1 MDPSVIERV
10 LNLAINIQQIPAPT
24 FDEHQRAKFIQ
35 RYFLEMGVKDV
46 LLDDVGNVYALINGR
61 GEKAPLVVSAHL
73 DTVFPIDTDLTISR
87 TQEKITGP
95 GIGDNSLGLAGLFGL
110 YWALSEANV
119 GQNLKPTL
127 AGDVW
132 LVANVSEE
140 GLGNLMGMKAVVN
153 RFREEVLAYLVL
165 EGMSLGQIYHRG
177 LGVRRYQISVH
188 TKGGHSWVDYGN
200 PSAIHEL
207 AELMVKIKNL
217 DFPTEPQTSYN
228 VGVISGG
235 TTVNT
240 IAADA
245 SLQLDLRSV
254 SPIVLGRVSNQME
267 ALVEQAN
274 QKGGEDIHVVFEVI
288 GERPAGEIPADHPLV
303 KLAVERHFANGLRP
317 GLKIGSTDANEPLS
331 RGYPAICMGLTTG
344 GGSHT
349 RGEFIDTPP
358 FEQGMGILVEFVQ
371 AVFQGRI
378 NPYRP

>member
-24 FDEHQRAKFIQ
+24 FEEHQRAKFIQ

-73 DTVFPIDTDLTISR
+73 DTVFPIDTNLTLSCS
-87 TQEKITGP
+87 QEKIHGP

-119 GQNLKPTL
+119 GQNPKPTL

-165 EGMSLGQIYHRG
+165 EGMSSGQIYHRG

-217 DFPTEPQTSYN
+217 DFPAEPQTSYN

-240 IAADA
+240 IAAEA

-254 SPIVLGRVSNQME
+254 SPIALGRVSNQVE
-267 ALVEQAN
+267 VLVEQAN
-274 QKGGEDIHVVFEVI
+274 QKGGEDIHVIFEVI

-303 KLAVERHFANGLRP
+303 KLAVERHLANGLRP

-349 RGEFIDTPP
+349 RGEFIDTQPIG
-358 FEQGMGILVEFVQ
+358 QGMAILVDFVQ

-378 NPYRP
+378 NTYRP